1 MFEFIDDTDLHD
13 EVGLLNNILDNVTPI
28 CGLKEPGPDHFSL
41 DLLNHDSEDLLQHLI
56 SDVSSSPMPLSSP
69 MPPTPGLVTPPPQ
82 SPSKR
87 LYKKR
92 YFIEEGC
99 KKHVL
104 RRKI

>member
-1 MFEFIDDTDLHD
+1 MFVFIDATDLHD
-13 EVGLLNNILDNVTPI
+13 EVRLLNNVLDNVTPI

-41 DLLNHDSEDLLQHLI
+41 DLLNHDPEDLLQHLI
-56 SDVSSSPMPLSSP
+56 SDVSSSP

-87 LYKKR
+87 QYKKR